1 MIVLKYTKSD
11 SACFIS
17 HIDLL
22 KHVARILRRGKIDVK
37 FSQGFNPHALVFFS
51 PPLVVG
57 VTSNCEYLS
66 IDCDE
71 DASEVFA
78 KYNGAVPQGL
88 IATKHFVCNKNPNL
102 QAKIV
107 AADYVFDIPY
117 RDLKIGDEF
126 VINYTKKG
134 EQKTENVADKIY
146 AIENYNGKL
155 LCRVQAGNVS
165 LRPDRM
171 LPTLNAMCGTNSSL
185 VDVVKI
191 RQYVMGNDG
200 RFVDVDEVLEKGIF

>member
-22 KHVARILRRGKIDVK
+22 KHVARILRRGKIGVK

-71 DASEVFA
+71 DAKEVFD
-78 KYNGAVPQGL
+78 KYNRAVPKGL
-88 IATKHFVCNKNPNL
+88 NATDYFVCNKNPNL

-107 AADYVFDIPY
+107 AADYVFDIAY
-117 RDLKIGDEF
+117 RDIEIGDEF
-126 VINYTKKG
+126 IINYLKKG
-134 EQKTENVADKIY
+134 EPKTENVADKIY

-185 VDVVKI
+185 VNVVKI
-191 RQYVMGNDG
+191 KQYVLGNDG
-200 RFVDVDEVLEKGIF
+200 KFVDVDDVLSKGIF